1 MGWAEEEFETLDL
14 GDTRLNRR
22 AVLLAERLSQKPGA
36 SIPGACGSWSETV
49 AAYRFLD
56 NEEVN
61 WDDVMAAHW
70 QASHQRMAQ
79 HGVVLC
85 IQDTTE
91 LDYNGQQMEGLGP
104 LSYEA
109 QRGMYLHPTY
119 VVTPEREPLG
129 VINAWMWAREFKDGD
144 EPRGGLV
151 ESRRWIESYEIIAE
165 QARKL
170 PDTRHIFVGDR
181 ESDMLA
187 LMVRAKELNHA
198 ADYLVRCQHNRVLP
212 KVDGLGGKLWD
223 GVMQSECIGG
233 LVFELPPGRG
243 RKPRMVSQEI
253 RMQRV
258 SLSDGKRKKEGQQ
271 GQEDQED
278 QDNGQIEVT
287 CLIASEID
295 TPAGCEPVVWRLLTN
310 REATTLEQ
318 ACELIDWY
326 RARWEIEMFFSVLK
340 VGLQVEKLQL
350 GDTRKL
356 QTALALYMIIAWRIN
371 RLMRL
376 GRTLPDLPADLLFE
390 ADEWRA
396 AFILNKKPPP
406 KAVPTAN
413 TVIRLIAKLGGFLG
427 RKGDGEPGAKTL
439 WLGMRD
445 IAVFVQGM
453 RYARELELAG

>member
-1 MGWAEEEFETLDL
+1 MRWAEEEFETLDL
-14 GDTRLNRR
+14 GDPRLNRR

-36 SIPGACGSWSETV
+36 SIPGACANWSETV
-49 AAYRFLD
+49 AAYRFLG
-56 NEEVN
+56 NEEVT

-70 QASHQRMAQ
+70 DASQKRIAQ
-79 HGVVLC
+79 HSVVLC

-91 LDYNGQQMEGLGP
+91 LDYNGQQMQGLGP

-109 QRGMYLHPTY
+109 QRGMFLHPTY

-129 VINAWMWAREFKDGD
+129 VINAWMWARELKDGD
-144 EPRGGLV
+144 EPRGGLL

-165 QARKL
+165 QALEL
-170 PDTRHIFVGDR
+170 PQTRHVFVGDR
-181 ESDMLA
+181 ESDIWA
-187 LMVRAKELNHA
+187 LMTRAQEMKYA
-198 ADYLVRCQHNRVLP
+198 ADYLVRCQHNRALP
-212 KVDGLGGKLWD
+212 QGGKLW
-223 GVMQSECIGG
+223 GEVMQSGCIGG
-233 LVFELPPGRG
+233 VAFEIPAGRG
-243 RKPRMVSQEI
+243 RKARLVKQEI

-258 SLSDGKRKKEGQQ
+258 SLSDGKKKGKEKGSEQVDEQ
-271 GQEDQED
+271 VDEK
-278 QDNGQIEVT
+278 GQIEVT

-295 TPAGCEPVVWRLLTN
+295 PPAGTQPVVWRLLTN
-310 REATTLEQ
+310 RVASTLED

-340 VGLQVEKLQL
+340 VGLQVENLQL
-350 GDTRKL
+350 GDTKKL
-356 QTALALYMIIAWRIN
+356 QTALALYMVIAWRIN

-406 KAVPTAN
+406 KAVPMAN
-413 TVIRLIAKLGGFLG
+413 TVIRLIAQLGGFLG

-445 IAVFVQGM
+445 IAVFVQGT
-453 RYARELELAG
+453 RYARELESAG

>member
-1 MGWAEEEFETLDL
+1 MRWAEEEFETLDL
-14 GDTRLNRR
+14 GDPRLNRR

-36 SIPGACGSWSETV
+36 SIPGACANWSETV
-49 AAYRFLD
+49 AAYRFLG
-56 NEEVN
+56 NEGVT

-70 QASHQRMAQ
+70 DASQKRMAQ
-79 HGVVLC
+79 HSVVLC

-91 LDYNGQQMEGLGP
+91 LDYNGQQMQGLGP

-109 QRGMYLHPTY
+109 QRGMFLHPTY
-119 VVTPEREPLG
+119 VVTPGREPLG
-129 VINAWMWAREFKDGD
+129 VINAWMWARELKDGD
-144 EPRGGLV
+144 EPRGGLL

-165 QARKL
+165 QALKL
-170 PDTRHIFVGDR
+170 PQTRHVFVGDR
-181 ESDMLA
+181 ESDIWA
-187 LMVRAKELNHA
+187 LMAKAQELGHA
-198 ADYLVRCQHNRVLP
+198 ADYLVRCQHNRALP
-212 KVDGLGGKLWD
+212 QGGKLW
-223 GVMQSECIGG
+223 GEVMQSECIGG
-233 LVFELPPGRG
+233 VAFEIPAGRG
-243 RKPRMVSQEI
+243 RKARLVKQEI

-258 SLSDGKRKKEGQQ
+258 SLSDGKKKEK
-271 GQEDQED
+271 EDGKEKGKEK
-278 QDNGQIEVT
+278 GQIEVT

-295 TPAGCEPVVWRLLTN
+295 PPAGTQPVVWRLLTN
-310 REATTLEQ
+310 RVATTLQE

-340 VGLQVEKLQL
+340 VGLQVENLQL
-350 GDTRKL
+350 GDTKKL

-396 AFILNKKPPP
+396 AFILNKLPPP

-413 TVIRLIAKLGGFLG
+413 TVIRLIAQLGGFLG

-445 IAVFVQGM
+445 MAVFVQGA
-453 RYARELELAG
+453 RYAREIESAG

>member
-1 MGWAEEEFETLDL
+1 MRWAEEEFETLDL
-14 GDTRLNRR
+14 GDPRLNRR

-36 SIPGACGSWSETV
+36 SIPGACANWSETV
-49 AAYRFLD
+49 AAYRFLG
-56 NEEVN
+56 NKEVT

-70 QASHQRMAQ
+70 DASQKRIAQ
-79 HGVVLC
+79 HSVVLC

-109 QRGMYLHPTY
+109 QRGMFLHPTY
-119 VVTPEREPLG
+119 VVTPGREPLG
-129 VINAWMWAREFKDGD
+129 VINAWMWARELKDGD
-144 EPRGGLV
+144 EPRGGLL

-165 QARKL
+165 QALKL
-170 PDTRHIFVGDR
+170 PQTRHVFVGDR
-181 ESDMLA
+181 ESDILA
-187 LMVRAKELNHA
+187 LMAKAQELGHA
-198 ADYLVRCQHNRVLP
+198 ADYLVRCQHNRALP
-212 KVDGLGGKLWD
+212 QGGKLW
-223 GVMQSECIGG
+223 GEVMQSECIGG
-233 LVFELPPGRG
+233 VAFEIPAGRG
-243 RKPRMVSQEI
+243 RKARLVKQEI

-258 SLSDGKRKKEGQQ
+258 RLSDGKKKGKENGNEQAN
-271 GQEDQED
+271 EK
-278 QDNGQIEVT
+278 GQIEVT
-287 CLIASEID
+287 CLMASEID
-295 TPAGCEPVVWRLLTN
+295 PPAGTQPVVWRLLTN
-310 REATTLEQ
+310 RVASTLEE

-340 VGLQVEKLQL
+340 VGLQVENLQL
-350 GDTRKL
+350 GDTKKL
-356 QTALALYMIIAWRIN
+356 QTALALYMVIAWRIN

-413 TVIRLIAKLGGFLG
+413 TVIRLIAQLGGFLG

-445 IAVFVQGM
+445 IAVFVQGT
-453 RYARELELAG
+453 RYAREIESAG